1 MFAVPGPT
9 PAREVPLNRIDSS
22 PTALFCAQ
30 VSPAASPALVLPVL
44 VPVRLFVPPGQ
55 FKAFASSG
63 LIAVKAAA
71 IATAPTPH
79 RRALVQAAKRFP
91 PIFVIVPPPKVRR
104 LDPQRRARTPSLRSR
119 VSTALNHTLPRIRI
133 GINGCSRFCREML
146 YSRHGQLP
154 VIFFPA

>member
-79 RRALVQAAKRFP
+79 SRALVQAAKRFP
-91 PIFVIVPPPKVRR
+91 RFSSLFPLRKSEDLIPKDVPAP
-104 LDPQRRARTPSLRSR
+104 L
-119 VSTALNHTLPRIRI
+119 
-133 GINGCSRFCREML
+133 
-146 YSRHGQLP
+146 
-154 VIFFPA
+154 